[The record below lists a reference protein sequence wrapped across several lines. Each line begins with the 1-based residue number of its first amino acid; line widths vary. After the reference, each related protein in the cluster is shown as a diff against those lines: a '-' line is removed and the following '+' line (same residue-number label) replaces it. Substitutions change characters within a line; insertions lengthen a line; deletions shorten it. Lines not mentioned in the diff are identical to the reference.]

1 MDIYHLALYCLI
13 GAFGGF
19 MAGMLGIGGGIVFI
33 PIIQE
38 IIRKSALE
46 SDKAFYVLANSLA
59 IIFVV
64 GISGSIKQYRL
75 KNTDIK
81 SSFITGICAILSSL
95 LLSTLLTYFD
105 LRDEKV
111 FRYIFAVILVLT
123 GLRMWLS
130 RKQVE
135 KETGPEQVVLPPLRQ
150 FIPAGL
156 SAGIVTALTGLGGGV
171 IMVPYFNKILKLP
184 LKFSTGLSLS
194 VIPLI
199 AAPLLVFYSIN
210 SPGKEVFPGHQ
221 IGYIMYSA
229 ILPIVIAAGIAS
241 PFGVKVANKIK
252 PKTLLIIF
260 LTFIF
265 VNLIKILFL

>member
-1 MDIYHLALYCLI
+1 MDLYHLIVFTLI

-38 IIRKSALE
+38 IIKNSALDE
-46 SDKAFYVLANSLA
+46 DISFYLIANSLA

-64 GISGSIKQYRL
+64 GISGSIKQYKL

-81 SSFITGICAILSSL
+81 ASIITGICAILSSL
-95 LLSTLLTYFD
+95 SASALLNFYHLND
-105 LRDEKV
+105 QKI

-123 GLRMWLS
+123 ALRMWLS

-135 KETGPEQVVLPPLRQ
+135 HDSEIKNVIVPPLKS
-150 FIPAGL
+150 FVPIGVL
-156 SAGIVTALTGLGGGV
+156 AGIITALTGLGGGV

-194 VIPLI
+194 IIPI
-199 AAPLLVFYSIN
+199 VAAPLLIFYMTN
-210 SPGKEVFPGHQ
+210 KPGKEVFVGMQ
-221 IGYIMYSA
+221 SGYIMWTA

-241 PFGVKVANKIK
+241 PLGVKFANQIK
-252 PKTLLIIF
+252 PKTLLFIF
-260 LTFIF
+260 LSFIAI
-265 VNLIKILFL
+265 NLIKTLFT